1 MYDECLFWK
10 RSEYGGGGV
19 RRGTTGR
26 AVIASSGSSCSHNR
40 MRHKGAAFGLPRGL
54 GEGEPGGEKTAW
66 TLGVRGEI

>member
-1 MYDECLFWK
+1 
-10 RSEYGGGGV
+10 
-19 RRGTTGR
+19 
-26 AVIASSGSSCSHNR
+26 